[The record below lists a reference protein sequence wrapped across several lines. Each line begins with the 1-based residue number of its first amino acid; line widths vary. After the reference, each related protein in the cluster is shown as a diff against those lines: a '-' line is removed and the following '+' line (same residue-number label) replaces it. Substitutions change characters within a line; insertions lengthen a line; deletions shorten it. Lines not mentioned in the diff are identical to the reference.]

1 MGERVATVECIR
13 AITGERIRAI
23 TGERGNAFVD
33 AQLTGIGQINAGWSV
48 SLPRHGG
55 ITKQPHPLHEP
66 AYRGDSG
73 NV

>member
-13 AITGERIRAI
+13 AITGEP
-23 TGERGNAFVD
+23 GNAFVE
-33 AQLTGIGQINAGWSV
+33 AQLPGIGQMNAGWRA
-48 SLPRHGG
+48 SLPRRGDT
-55 ITKQPHPLHEP
+55 TKQPHPLHEP